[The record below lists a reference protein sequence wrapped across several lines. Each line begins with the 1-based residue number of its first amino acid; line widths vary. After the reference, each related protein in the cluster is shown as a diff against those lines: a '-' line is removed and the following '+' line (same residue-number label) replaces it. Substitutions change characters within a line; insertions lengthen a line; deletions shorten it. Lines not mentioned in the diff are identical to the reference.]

1 MKIYLMDGQEK
12 LVLVDESASIRD
24 VCAEICEK
32 LRLEKP
38 YEEWS
43 LTLGS
48 TRAFLDPVLGLQ
60 EQGVTEQD
68 KVWLKKKHF
77 WTDDKIDKSNPI
89 NLTLMYHQA
98 RFGITHGEHF
108 VTEEEAVMFAALQ
121 LQQENG
127 KFNEAKHKPAA
138 VYKEIDHFFEEKYQK
153 KKKLHQSAWDEWKNN
168 LGHMTELD
176 AMYQYMKLARGLATY
191 GIVMFAVGVVV
202 PGKKEKQ
209 PELVGVAKSEVVRM
223 DYKTRAILERWPY
236 MMIKRWAA
244 TNDMFTLDFGEKR
257 DKYYNAY
264 TNNAVGLGLQIQ
276 GYLDIMLRLRQKEG
290 TVTEVNDA
298 STTTIEDIKT
308 DFGTVFEHNTA
319 MVIYGDSEDED
330 MDEGEVVGGEGTRF
344 FRFFFPSIF
353 FFADDDNDP
362 DPLALPKP
370 LVRPGA
376 GPGGAGNR
384 MEDPDNDP
392 NPIPLPKKLLRPG
405 KGPGGAGDRGPK
417 KVFVTDLAT
426 CIDAVG
432 EMQQMLEIPLN
443 PSKVTAVDPDKPR
456 KAFQEGMARLPR
468 ELEEPGNNALNIAQT
483 LAGIIRAAREVAAKD
498 DDISLLEAARRVAQ
512 ETEDLLKCTRDLDDD
527 PTQVALKKRLV
538 VHKAALKGASTYAM
552 GAVQGL
558 LVDPSSEQL
567 LLATAKQLA
576 DAVNRMASAASE
588 TAESTES
595 AKLQEL
601 SVKMV
606 QLGRMIPIK
615 TQELASVASSS
626 AEIADL
632 GKKSVAASK
641 KLMEVCGSMEV
652 SEEEMRR
659 IERATRGVDLL
670 SQQLIDAT
678 SATKSRA
685 VQEHENLAECLRKVG
700 ENADAI
706 LDSTGDKEAIEH
718 HSSSLADNLAA
729 LIAAGKNLA
738 KHDANTISLL
748 DAAKNVAQAVES
760 LLTTTHDAAE
770 DSKNMTLARE
780 MLKTAQSISSQVKE
794 TLAAEDTSKLP
805 YAVTRHEARKT
816 AAATAELCIKT
827 REVLPQVEKSR
838 QKELIT
844 ATGEAEGACQK
855 MVKLLA
861 VAELKPDDV
870 ELQEKLVKAV
880 KSHCKVIQQLTGVAR
895 SCVPAVEKTA
905 AKAEL
910 NQAVEHTATTV
921 RGLVSALQAIPDEGA
936 LAFTAVEKSLEK
948 ESVKVDSAMLNAA
961 VGNLKQSL
969 PRMEAVQELQVA
981 LVDLQRSMDVIRKAE
996 TSALVSSARELVK
1009 HFGTVVDSS
1018 IAVAAATSDASEK
1031 QVVLEKARSMIP
1043 QISELLS
1050 AAKSEVRGV
1059 AQEDEVS
1066 FLDAARNVSR
1076 SLRALVG
1083 TDEAEAIKLANRRFL
1098 PDISNLLKAAKAA
1111 SENAGEDANMSLL
1124 SAAKTVSHS
1133 LKDLMATC
1141 REEDL
1146 PLNLIADVKSML
1158 ASVEMQLGEKGTS
1171 RAQGESTAL
1180 AVGAVKD
1187 SVTDL
1192 LEAAQNFEEGPA
1204 ECDEA
1209 SAEIARLLKGVKSA
1223 PTKAATKVSLDALA
1237 ARAEQMAMAGN
1248 RAVEA
1253 ASKVPK
1259 VARGHPAD
1267 LAPFV
1272 NNIVPAAEALV
1283 KACNGIVEVIP
1294 DKAAAKEIV
1303 DTVRY
1308 IGDCLAQISSSSKNA
1323 KCDSAA
1329 DQKMNTAMID
1339 LRRHVRELVA
1349 LTEKATP
1356 GLQQLDDAARSVSEA
1371 ARFGVAVDSEEPLSG
1386 YAGLVAA
1393 SDHLGETIKAL
1404 LSTASEDPT
1413 SLGDVAQQA
1422 ATAAIAIIAATQ
1434 NYDSVTRGAALVH
1447 RCEMF
1452 AEKIRNCGSGEEAK
1466 ENAKLLNQLIPGIV
1480 LAMKEVSQAE
1490 RNTDVKNAIK
1500 AAYSDVK
1507 PAQAELIEAAKA
1519 AGKREGGVA
1528 LAADAADH
1536 MVDVLRIMVFASP
1549 DSRKAEELL
1558 ASGKNV
1564 AIQTKVTISNS
1575 MSVAKRPTDG
1585 FVHGQLL
1592 MAAQDVDQA
1601 RQDLLATA
1609 RSMAAGRAELEETR
1623 KRVAK
1628 QVGEMEAASIAAE
1641 IGLLNVATGKTRTQA
1656 QESLVQA
1663 VDEMS
1668 KGLESVYDAARGKD
1682 MRDVGLKA
1690 RPVADQVELAA
1701 ATSRELAG
1709 TTGDETFQ
1717 VVSLSSAK
1725 EVGQAALQF
1734 LDASLVLCDDV
1745 NSKAGQNGVKQAQGN
1760 IVNSVSHLKDALQ
1773 TSAEGLAQCREAAES
1788 ILKHK
1793 RLLKNTSVE
1802 QLSYTAAQ
1810 AAVIAAA
1817 RSVGKAVQKLQRGA
1831 RGNAPEIG
1839 SFCLELSSTIERF
1852 VEAVASSTESVT
1864 EEELRSILMKEASR
1878 TCDETAKLCNVA
1890 LSIASDPSAN
1900 HTTELSLS
1908 FKRCT
1913 DALGG
1918 AVHGIRDAAVGDKS
1932 CRDAAGTISRL
1943 QAELDSAVIFAEA
1956 QHFQFGET
1964 GSDIGDLTATFEK
1977 SAKSCLAKAKAVVT
1991 SASSQSELAAAA
2003 TGLKQ
2008 GLEQLVHDAKCV
2020 VSTIGDYVEFSVQKS
2035 LLVATRSALSA
2046 AQAVIVATSTNHGE
2060 DEDVLTGL
2068 TRTLGQVLVALVK
2081 QTKEASSAAT
2091 QTQSAIAK
2099 ATEVIV
2105 AARDGYEALRPA
2117 KAEAKDVADGL
2128 RTVTE
2133 ATALIIAAASKN
2145 SAKDLLAALDE
2156 TTLAIGEF
2164 LKKAKGAEKLSKEKT
2179 GIAEAS
2185 LAVCDTLLELLE
2197 LVGQRKKDD
2206 WEAAERINGFSD
2218 AVADRVAEVVGAL
2231 KKLPGQNKLELQ
2243 DSSLGEEV
2251 VDALK
2256 VAVKAVSAEGAKL
2269 RSPEGAKKGDVG
2281 PLLVSATSAIITATS
2296 GMLKASAA
2304 TQEELLHRARTN
2316 ARANVF
2322 ARDPTWAKGLI
2333 ATVDECVR
2341 FNSFLVSVTN
2351 RAAAADLASIS
2362 PAIEEL
2368 SKAARNVSSGSSKL
2382 VAGSKAKTDG
2392 SSAAQVRLTT
2402 AGQAVTA
2409 ATAALIEAGKH
2420 ATEIVRQNSA
2430 QADKEPY
2437 DFGKRMNQGEL
2448 KAQLEIAR
2456 LERELERGKA
2466 AAKVKQ
2472 QLNDSWQESASS
2484 RKGAPSKIDQQMA
2497 MRRQAQQKED
2507 LNSKLRANVEAGKA
2521 AAKSKIAK
2529 VESKQKKKQ
2538 VEDDDDVP
2546 DTMPTPASDSDNDD
2560 DAPSALPPRPES
2572 DEE

>member
-1 MKIYLMDGQEK
+1 VGKNFSLFYEVKRKI
-12 LVLVDESASIRD
+12 
-24 VCAEICEK
+24 
-32 LRLEKP
+32 
-38 YEEWS
+38 
-43 LTLGS
+43 
-48 TRAFLDPVLGLQ
+48 
-60 EQGVTEQD
+60 
-68 KVWLKKKHF
+68 
-77 WTDDKIDKSNPI
+77 
-89 NLTLMYHQA
+89 
-98 RFGITHGEHF
+98 
-108 VTEEEAVMFAALQ
+108 
-121 LQQENG
+121 
-127 KFNEAKHKPAA
+127 
-138 VYKEIDHFFEEKYQK
+138 
-153 KKKLHQSAWDEWKNN
+153 
-168 LGHMTELD
+168 
-176 AMYQYMKLARGLATY
+176 
-191 GIVMFAVGVVV
+191 
-202 PGKKEKQ
+202 
-209 PELVGVAKSEVVRM
+209 
-223 DYKTRAILERWPY
+223 
-236 MMIKRWAA
+236 
-244 TNDMFTLDFGEKR
+244 
-257 DKYYNAY
+257 
-264 TNNAVGLGLQIQ
+264 
-276 GYLDIMLRLRQKEG
+276 
-290 TVTEVNDA
+290 
-298 STTTIEDIKT
+298 
-308 DFGTVFEHNTA
+308 
-319 MVIYGDSEDED
+319 
-330 MDEGEVVGGEGTRF
+330 
-344 FRFFFPSIF
+344 
-353 FFADDDNDP
+353 DDDNDP

-443 PSKVTAVDPDKPR
+443 PSKVIAVDPDKPR

-552 GAVQGL
+552 GAVQGM

-576 DAVNRMASAASE
+576 DAVNRMASAASQTGE
-588 TAESTES
+588 TTDSS
-595 AKLQEL
+595 KIQEL
-601 SVKMV
+601 AVKMV

-615 TQELASVASSS
+615 TQELASVSSSS

-632 GKKSVAASK
+632 GKKSVAATK
-641 KLMEVCGSMEV
+641 KLIDLCNAVEVP
-652 SEEEMRR
+652 EEEMKR
-659 IERATRGVDLL
+659 IERGARNVDLL

-678 SATKSRA
+678 SASKSRA

-706 LDSTGDKEAIEH
+706 LDSTGDKEAIEQ

-738 KHDANTISLL
+738 KQDASTISLL
-748 DAAKNVAQAVES
+748 DAAKSVAQAVES

-780 MLKTAQSISSQVKE
+780 MLKTAQSISAQVKQ
-794 TLAAEDTSKLP
+794 TLAAEDTATLP

-816 AAATAELCIKT
+816 AAATAELCIKA
-827 REVLPQVEKSR
+827 REVLPQVEKTR

-844 ATGEAEGACQK
+844 ITAEAENACQK

-861 VAELKPDDV
+861 AAELKPDEV
-870 ELQEKLVKAV
+870 EMQEKLVKAV

-1018 IAVAAATSDASEK
+1018 IAVAAATSDAAEK
-1031 QVVLEKARSMIP
+1031 QAVLQKARSMIP

-1098 PDISNLLKAAKAA
+1098 PDINNLLKAAKAA
-1111 SENAGEDANMSLL
+1111 SESNDEDANMSLL
-1124 SAAKTVSHS
+1124 SAAKSVSHS

-1146 PLNLIADVKSML
+1146 PLNFIADVKSML
-1158 ASVEMQLGEKGTS
+1158 ASVEMQFGEKGTS
-1171 RAQGESTAL
+1171 RAQGESTAI

-1192 LEAAQNFEEGPA
+1192 LEAAQNFEEGPV
-1204 ECDEA
+1204 ECEEA
-1209 SAEIARLLKGVKSA
+1209 AAQIEQLLKGVKSA
-1223 PTKAATKVSLDALA
+1223 PAKASKVSLDALA

-1253 ASKVPK
+1253 ASKCPK

-1272 NNIVPAAEALV
+1272 NNMVPAAEALV
-1283 KACNGIVEVIP
+1283 KACNGISEVIP
-1294 DKAAAKEIV
+1294 DKAAAKEII
-1303 DTVRY
+1303 DTVRL
-1308 IGDCLAQISSSSKNA
+1308 IGDCLAQISSSSKTA

-1329 DQKMNTAMID
+1329 DQKMNSAMAD

-1356 GLQQLDDAARSVSEA
+1356 GLQQLDDAARSVGEA
-1371 ARFGVAVDSEEPLSG
+1371 ARFGVEINVEEPLSG

-1393 SDHLGETIKAL
+1393 SDRLGEAIKVL

-1413 SLGDVAQQA
+1413 ALGSVAQDTA
-1422 ATAAIAIIAATQ
+1422 AAAIAIISATQ
-1434 NYDSVTRGAALVH
+1434 NYDAVTRAASLVH

-1452 AEKIRNCGSGEEAK
+1452 AQKIRNSPSGEEVK
-1466 ENAKLLNQLIPGIV
+1466 ENAKLLNQLIPPIV
-1480 LAMKEVSQAE
+1480 LAMKEVSQSE

-1500 AAYSDVK
+1500 AAYGDVK
-1507 PAQAELIEAAKA
+1507 PAQAELIESAKA
-1519 AGKREGGVA
+1519 AAKREGGVA
-1528 LAADAADH
+1528 AAADAADH
-1536 MVDVLRIMVFASP
+1536 MVEVLRSMVFASP

-1558 ASGKNV
+1558 ASGKSV
-1564 AIQTKVTISNS
+1564 AVQTKVAISNS

-1585 FVHGQLL
+1585 FVQGQLL

-1609 RSMAAGRAELEETR
+1609 RSLAAGRAELEETR

-1656 QESLVQA
+1656 QESLILA
-1663 VDEMS
+1663 VDQMNQE
-1668 KGLESVYDAARGKD
+1668 LEAVFEAARGKD
-1682 MRDVGLKA
+1682 MREVGAKA
-1690 RPVADQVELAA
+1690 KPVAEQVELAA

-1725 EVGQAALQF
+1725 EVGQAALKF
-1734 LDASLVLCDDV
+1734 LDASLALCDDV
-1745 NSKAGQNGVKQAQGN
+1745 NSKTGQNGVKQAQGRVAN
-1760 IVNSVSHLKDALQ
+1760 TVSRLKEALQ
-1773 TSAEGLAQCREAAES
+1773 TSEEGLAQCREASEA

-1793 RLLKNTSVE
+1793 RGLKSQSAD
-1802 QLSYTAAQ
+1802 QLSYKDAQ
-1810 AAVIAAA
+1810 AAVIAGA

-1831 RGNAPEIG
+1831 RGNAPEVG
-1839 SFCLELSSTIERF
+1839 VFCLELSASIERF
-1852 VEAVASSTESVT
+1852 VQAVASSTESVT
-1864 EEELRSILMKEASR
+1864 ETGLREMLLKEAGR
-1878 TCDETAKLCNVA
+1878 TCDETANLCNVA
-1890 LSIASDPSAN
+1890 LAIASDPSAN
-1900 HTTELSLS
+1900 HTTDLSLA

-1932 CRDAAGTISRL
+1932 CRDAASIISRL

-1956 QHFQFGET
+1956 QHFQFGDA
-1964 GSDIGDLTATFEK
+1964 GADISELTAAFER
-1977 SAKSCLAKAKAVVT
+1977 SAKACLAKGKALVT
-1991 SASSQSELAAAA
+1991 SVSASQSELAAAA
-2003 TGLKQ
+2003 TGLS
-2008 GLEQLVHDAKCV
+2008 GALEQLVNDAKSV
-2020 VSTIGDYVEFSVQKS
+2020 VSTIGDYVDFSVQKS
-2035 LLVATRSALSA
+2035 LLVATRTALSA
-2046 AQAVIVATSTNHGE
+2046 AQAVILAASNRENEQE
-2060 DEDVLTGL
+2060 DQLSGL
-2068 TRTLGQVLVALVK
+2068 TRTLGQVLVSLVK

-2105 AARDGYEALRPA
+2105 AARDGYEGLRPA
-2117 KAEAKDVADGL
+2117 KVEAKDVADGL
-2128 RTVTE
+2128 RAVTE
-2133 ATALIIAAASKN
+2133 SAALIIAAASKN

-2156 TTLAIGEF
+2156 TTEAVSEF
-2164 LKKAKGAEKLSKEKT
+2164 LKKAKGAEKLTKEKT

-2185 LAVCDTLLELLE
+2185 VAVCDTLLELLE

-2218 AVADRVAEVVGAL
+2218 VVADRVADVVSAL

-2243 DSSLGEEV
+2243 DTSLGEEV
-2251 VDALK
+2251 VDALH
-2256 VAVKAVSAEGAKL
+2256 VAVKAVSSEASKL
-2269 RSPEGAKKGDVG
+2269 RAPEGSKKGDVG
-2281 PLLVSATSAIITATS
+2281 PLLISATSAIITATS

-2304 TQEELLHRARTN
+2304 TQEELLNRARTN

-2322 ARDPTWAKGLI
+2322 ARDPAWAKGLI

-2351 RAAAADLASIS
+2351 RAASADLASIS

-2368 SKAARNVSSGSSKL
+2368 SKVK
-2382 VAGSKAKTDG
+2382 
-2392 SSAAQVRLTT
+2392 
-2402 AGQAVTA
+2402 
-2409 ATAALIEAGKH
+2409 
-2420 ATEIVRQNSA
+2420 
-2430 QADKEPY
+2430 
-2437 DFGKRMNQGEL
+2437 
-2448 KAQLEIAR
+2448 
-2456 LERELERGKA
+2456 ERENK
-2466 AAKVKQ
+2466 
-2472 QLNDSWQESASS
+2472 
-2484 RKGAPSKIDQQMA
+2484 
-2497 MRRQAQQKED
+2497 
-2507 LNSKLRANVEAGKA
+2507 
-2521 AAKSKIAK
+2521 KSFFFFFF
-2529 VESKQKKKQ
+2529 
-2538 VEDDDDVP
+2538 
-2546 DTMPTPASDSDNDD
+2546 NH
-2560 DAPSALPPRPES
+2560 
-2572 DEE
+2572 